1 MTVPVRNLVATLEP
15 RVGEEVAISPW
26 RRVDQEHIDQF
37 AAISGDE
44 QWIHVDAARAAA
56 SPFGAT
62 IVHGFLTLALLSAF
76 MHETFAI
83 EGAASA
89 INYGLNRVRFP
100 TPVRCGSRVRGRFV
114 PLAVVSVTGGV
125 QVTWRVTVEL
135 EGAPKPAAVAEWIVR
150 YVEDGRPTTVT

>member
-1 MTVPVRNLVATLEP
+1 MRSLVATLEP
-15 RVGEEVAISPW
+15 RIGQEVAISPW
-26 RRVDQEHIDQF
+26 RRLDQGQIDQF

-44 QWIHVDAARAAA
+44 QWIHVDAARAGA

-62 IVHGFLTLALLSAF
+62 IVHGFLTLALLSGF

-83 EGAASA
+83 EGAESA
-89 INYGLNRVRFP
+89 INYGLNRVRFL

-114 PLAVVSVTGGV
+114 PLAVISVAGGV

-135 EGAPKPAAVAEWIVR
+135 EGAPRAAAVAEWIVR
-150 YVEDGRPTTVT
+150 YVEERRPASVT